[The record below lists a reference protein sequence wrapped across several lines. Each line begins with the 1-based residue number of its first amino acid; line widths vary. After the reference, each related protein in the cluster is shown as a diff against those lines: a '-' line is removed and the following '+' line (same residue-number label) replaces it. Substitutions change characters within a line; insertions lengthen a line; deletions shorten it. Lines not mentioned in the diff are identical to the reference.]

1 MILNLLKEFK
11 EIKFI
16 FHDCQ
21 FYPGGV
27 HASYKDLLNF
37 PVDIRK
43 KMYLTHYGDN
53 YNEFDVKKDSFGG
66 LTKQGHYYFF
76 E

>member
-1 MILNLLKEFK
+1 MPLLVTFPLHLPE
-11 EIKFI
+11 
-16 FHDCQ
+16 D
-21 FYPGGV
+21 GA
-27 HASYKDLLNF
+27 HARRAVWACVCFEQDLLNF
-37 PVDIRK
+37 PEDIRK

-53 YNEFDVKKDSFGG
+53 YTDFDVKKESFGG

>member
-1 MILNLLKEFK
+1 MIFDLLNEFK
-11 EIKFI
+11 NIKFI

-21 FYPGGV
+21 FYAGGV
-27 HASYKDLLNF
+27 HASYQDLLNF

-53 YNEFDVKKDSFGG
+53 YNEYDVKKDFFGD